1 MQILGEVLARRNAT
15 RNNTTSADIPA
26 DIGPPQHSEQVEDK
40 ETYLSMPSKESLPLL
55 TPSPTV
61 SPPLARTRAVP
72 SDREINEKN
81 ICIAELKHLVDGLG
95 RPSGTLKGYLNY
107 DRATTANAM
116 RGMKEFFAQAGD
128 LSQEV
133 HSIHNYTKIL
143 AAKTRWRFSDIFEA
157 IDFLSAYGRD
167 NVFNKARMTAIT
179 FIDPPFP
186 QCGEC
191 CEQPNRETEIRCE
204 CAAEGCLICAFKDG
218 DDNASG
224 QRLCNVAYTTG
235 LNSKPCPHLQ
245 HSRFFTFLAANLMRF
260 VDPSSRTDIERLRIQ
275 VITCWRQHQETLGWK
290 FPNGEFPPND
300 MDRSVELKC
309 DNGATL
315 KYMLYMTKHGEEKT
329 KADVLT
335 YVWIGP
341 FELMI

>member
-26 DIGPPQHSEQVEDK
+26 DMGPTQHSEQVEDK
-40 ETYLSMPSKESLPLL
+40 EIYLSMPSKESLPLL

-81 ICIAELKHLVDGLG
+81 SCIAQFKYLVEGLG
-95 RPSGTLKGYLNY
+95 RPSGPLKGFLNY

-116 RGMKEFFAQAGD
+116 RGMKKLFAQTNLPAD
-128 LSQEV
+128 VQA
-133 HSIHNYTKIL
+133 IHDHTKVL
-143 AAKTRWRFSDIFEA
+143 AAKTRWRFGDIFEA

-167 NVFNKARMTAIT
+167 DVFNKARMTAII

-186 QCGEC
+186 EGGES
-191 CEQPNRETEIRCE
+191 CELPNRETEIRCE
-204 CAAEGCLICAFKDG
+204 CAAEGCLICAFNDG
-218 DDNASG
+218 DDNACG
-224 QRLCNVAYTTG
+224 QRLCKIAYNTTIAE
-235 LNSKPCPHLQ
+235 PCPHLQ
-245 HSRFFTFLAANLMRF
+245 HSRFFTFLAANLTRF

-275 VITCWRQHQETLGWK
+275 VITCWRKHQVELGWK
-290 FPNGEFPPND
+290 FPNGDFPPND

-341 FELMI
+341 FELML